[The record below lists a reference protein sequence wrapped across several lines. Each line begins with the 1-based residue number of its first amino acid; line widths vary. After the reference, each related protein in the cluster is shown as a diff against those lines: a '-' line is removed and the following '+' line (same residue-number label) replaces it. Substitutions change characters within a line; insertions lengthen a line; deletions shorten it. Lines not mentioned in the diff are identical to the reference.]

1 MYSQLLILSF
11 FVLGISAQ
19 KFANTDAGFFDPFVL
34 GFSYFNILLI
44 MVVAISILLCV
55 IVACCCFGSKRP
67 PVEYRYIVGLYG
79 DEDLSEEQSKDHS
92 K

>member
-1 MYSQLLILSF
+1 MYYQFLILSF
-11 FVLGISAQ
+11 FVLGINAQ
-19 KFANTDAGFFDPFVL
+19 KFADTDAGFFDPFVL

-44 MVVAISILLCV
+44 LLVAISILLCV

-67 PVEYRYIVGLYG
+67 PVEYRDIVGLYG
-79 DEDLSEEQSKDHS
+79 DEDLSKEQFKDHP